1 MAALAEFKRKVML
14 LLPFRDCNGK
24 TCHNAVQQVY
34 LRDGGTIPIANELAA
49 MQQTVS
55 QAAAA
60 SQFLQSN
67 PKNASGN
74 PGPRVWIVKPGW
86 FTAKYGYCKVKDTGD
101 DTRRWRLFQAVCA
114 YSHFKIDCE
123 QIYEGT
129 SPPTKVT
136 WKKTDPDIV
145 WAAKR
150 MVRHINHCA
159 SANIKKKVL
168 PPGVRNLPEDG
179 SAAWYMRQDCAW
191 LKATFY
197 RMNSARQ
204 QALMD
209 ADVSITTEIEN
220 SSATLSPL
228 KLYFDE
234 AVAGN
239 WLNLNGLNL
248 NGLNLNGLNAG
259 GAGLNN
265 FSMFNELPFNAAG
278 AAQSNNNLGWM
289 FPGGVVPTNWNRTN
303 PVLPTG
309 RAASSSG
316 TTTNTNTNT
325 TSRGARGARGGGNVA
340 RPNRANSA
348 GPAPRTRR

>member
-159 SANIKKKVL
+159 SANTKKKVL
-168 PPGVRNLPEDG
+168 PPGVRNPPEDG

-197 RMNSARQ
+197 GMNAARQ

-209 ADVSITTEIEN
+209 ADVSITTDIEN
-220 SSATLSPL
+220 YTATFSPL
-228 KLYFDE
+228 KTYFDE
-234 AVAGN
+234 AVINALVAGIGV
-239 WLNLNGLNL
+239 NGLNNSTNFLARL
-248 NGLNLNGLNAG
+248 NEVPVNT
-259 GAGLNN
+259 
-265 FSMFNELPFNAAG
+265 AG
-278 AAQSNNNLGWM
+278 AAEFNSLFGRMQ
-289 FPGGVVPTNWNRTN
+289 RT
-303 PVLPTG
+303 
-309 RAASSSG
+309 ASGS
-316 TTTNTNTNT
+316 TTDTNTGSNRGGRS
-325 TSRGARGARGGGNVA
+325 SRGGAARTVA
-340 RPNRANSA
+340 RANRSNS
-348 GPAPRTRR
+348 G